1 MVWLG
6 YVTTLFLV
14 FGEVSIPIA
23 LMATLVFTPIC
34 IKVPLS
40 PHILVRGELV
50 FIIICFRDYNHSNWG
65 DLHFSMAREML

>member
-14 FGEVSIPIA
+14 FGKVSILIA
-23 LMATLVFTPIC
+23 LVATLVYTPIC
-34 IKVPLS
+34 ITFPLS

-50 FIIICFRDYNHSNWG
+50 FIIICFCDYCHSNLG
-65 DLHFSMAREML
+65 DLHFSAAREML